1 MLLRRRKEPSPGAR
15 DVGPRA
21 ALRLIRQPNFG
32 LYFAGN
38 ALSATGMWFQNLAAA
53 LLVYRLTGSELLL
66 GILSFSQFAAIL
78 VLAPWTG
85 SAADR
90 YDRRRLLMVTQS
102 MGVLLAGTLAL
113 LAQLDL
119 ADSATVIGFALGMGV
134 VSAFSVPAQSVLI
147 TQLVERDH
155 IASAVG
161 LNSMTF
167 NLARAVGPALAA
179 VSVSQLGIPASFG
192 LNAASYAIFVIA
204 LALIHP
210 REQIRVS
217 RKESG
222 LRESLRLIRREPRL
236 AVLLFIVA
244 AVGFASDPVNTL
256 APAWAHEFGRPDTF
270 AGFII
275 GAFGAGA
282 VTAALLLT
290 GRIYGSRRRMTTTLL
305 VVGVGMIA
313 FSLTP
318 WLPLGIVLLFVS
330 GFAYL
335 ASVSHATS
343 RLQLEVAEHQRGRI
357 MALWSIAFLGLR
369 PFASLADG
377 AIASAAGVRWAGVVL
392 SIPAL
397 LAALVVWLRARRFGS
412 EPVAAGSLTRA
423 E

>member
-1 MLLRRRKEPSPGAR
+1 MAETAEGGGSPSR
-15 DVGPRA
+15 TEVGPKA

-32 LYFAGN
+32 FYFAGN
-38 ALSATGMWFQNLAAA
+38 ALSATGTWFQNLAAA

-78 VLAPWTG
+78 VLAPWAG

-90 YDRRRLLMVTQS
+90 YDRRRLLIVAQS
-102 MGVLLAGTLAL
+102 AGVLLAGALAL
-113 LAQLDL
+113 LAQLGL
-119 ADSATVIGFALGMGV
+119 ADAATVIGFALGLGV
-134 VSAFSVPAQSVLI
+134 VSACSIPAQSALI
-147 TQLVERDH
+147 TQLVERDQV
-155 IASAVG
+155 ASAVG

-179 VSVSQLGIPASFG
+179 LSVSQLGIPASFG
-192 LNAASYAIFVIA
+192 LNAASYALFVGA
-204 LALIHP
+204 LVLVRP
-210 REQIRVS
+210 REQVRVS
-217 RKESG
+217 RAESG
-222 LRESLRLIRREPRL
+222 LRESFRLIRREPRL

-256 APAWAHEFGRPDTF
+256 APAWAHEFGKPDTY

-275 GAFGAGA
+275 GVFGAGA
-282 VTAALLLT
+282 VAAALLLT
-290 GRIYGSRRRMTTTLL
+290 GRIYGSRRRMATTLL
-305 VVGVGMIA
+305 IVGTAMIA
-313 FSLTP
+313 FSLSP
-318 WLPLGIVLLFVS
+318 WLPLGYVFLFVA

-335 ASVSHATS
+335 ASVAHATS

-369 PFASLADG
+369 PLASLADG
-377 AIASAAGVRWAGVVL
+377 AIAAAAGVRWAGIVL

-397 LAALVVWLRARRFGS
+397 IAALVVWRRARRLGS
-412 EPVAAGSLTRA
+412 EPALTGGLARP